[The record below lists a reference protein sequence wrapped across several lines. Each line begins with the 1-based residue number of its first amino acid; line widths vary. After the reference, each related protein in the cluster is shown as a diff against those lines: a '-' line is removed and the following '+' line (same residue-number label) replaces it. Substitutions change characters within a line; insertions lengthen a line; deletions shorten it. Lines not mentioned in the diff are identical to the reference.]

1 MKPPPTAEVSKSLL
15 SMWAAFLPPGTR
27 KSVTDCITLFALATG
42 KLRAP
47 FCMPT
52 EPPTCTWA
60 CDLTWLSLIFQLA
73 FSLLLLSFP
82 SIFKL
87 IINWGIFAETNAF
100 DQLFLLWPVKY

>member
-1 MKPPPTAEVSKSLL
+1 
-15 SMWAAFLPPGTR
+15 
-27 KSVTDCITLFALATG
+27 
-42 KLRAP
+42 
-47 FCMPT
+47 MPT